1 MPVPQLITEDQGAT
15 ADEGHEAEAVL
26 GTVAG
31 EGQDTEDI
39 HIVIQNLIQKVHRG
53 IQDHLRDNPSQED
66 DLDQWKNR
74 HLARHRS
81 SLDQSLDLV
90 RDVRRGPAQSLPVKD
105 TPILLPRKK

>member
-1 MPVPQLITEDQGAT
+1 MPVHQLITEDQEAT
-15 ADEGHEAEAVL
+15 ADEGHAAEVVL
-26 GTVAG
+26 GTGAG

-53 IQDHLRDNPSQED
+53 NQDHLRDTPSQED

-74 HLARHRS
+74 HLVHHRS

-90 RDVRRGPAQSLPVKD
+90 RDVL
-105 TPILLPRKK
+105 